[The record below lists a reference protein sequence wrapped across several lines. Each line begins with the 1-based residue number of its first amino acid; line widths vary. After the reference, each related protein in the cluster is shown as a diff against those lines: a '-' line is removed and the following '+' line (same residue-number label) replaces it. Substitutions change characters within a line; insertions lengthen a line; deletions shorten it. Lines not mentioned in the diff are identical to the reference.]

1 MSYEIEM
8 SFDLKKQKN
17 VTKLLNATFDL
28 ADKNNCDR
36 HFEFTECEGPVRKL
50 RRQAYVLVFCFYEEK
65 LTEMTNFL
73 KEIIEKYKKKIY
85 IESIYEVEKH
95 SLIYAS
101 PHYIQIMEKDQRENY
116 INKKQTKSFT
126 ETEYFILRDILK
138 KKW

>member
-28 ADKNNCDR
+28 AEKNDCDR
-36 HFEFTECEGPVRKL
+36 HFEFTECEGSVRKL

-101 PHYIQIMEKDQRENY
+101 SHYIQIMDKDQRENY
-116 INKKQTKSFT
+116 INKKQMKSFT

-138 KKW
+138 KKC

>member
-36 HFEFTECEGPVRKL
+36 HFEFTECEGSVRKM

-73 KEIIEKYKKKIY
+73 AR
-85 IESIYEVEKH
+85 V
-95 SLIYAS
+95 LIS
-101 PHYIQIMEKDQRENY
+101 DGF
-116 INKKQTKSFT
+116 S
-126 ETEYFILRDILK
+126 
-138 KKW
+138 

>member
-1 MSYEIEM
+1 M
-8 SFDLKKQKN
+8 
-17 VTKLLNATFDL
+17 
-28 ADKNNCDR
+28 
-36 HFEFTECEGPVRKL
+36 RKL

-85 IESIYEVEKH
+85 IESIYEVEKN

-138 KKW
+138 KKC